1 MSVNPRWL
9 GLAAS
14 VLLATSGFLAGKP
27 VPHDGAW
34 LLGVIVWFVALAMLI
49 RAWWTLRE
57 ETDQRGLLVTAAL
70 WSVPL
75 LVAPPLGSHDIYAY
89 ACQGQLFDAGFDL
102 YEVGPAALPCTW
114 LSDVPELW
122 RETPT
127 PYGPLWIAVEGAA
140 AWLSHGSLPVAVVLL
155 RLAAVLGLV
164 LCVAAVHR
172 LSRGNALLAASP
184 LVLVHVVSGAH
195 NDVVLAGLVLA
206 GFVAARRPGFAASAA
221 SGLAFGLAVAV
232 KVTALG
238 AVPFALLLVFFAG
251 TTRARWTSAVTFAAA
266 IGATYALLALLTG
279 HGLGFLHA
287 LGSTSTM
294 VQWLSLP
301 TGVGM
306 AVGYVLR
313 VLGHPESF
321 ATAVAVARAVGLL
334 ALAVILLGLWWR
346 TATTLASL
354 HRAVHPGSAPTDSV
368 HSGSA
373 THPEPAYGAATG
385 RSATDGGPTGGSAPG
400 GEFAGGTATDGGAT
414 GSGVSGGGVSGG
426 GATGRRGQDVVLTA
440 AGCGMLA
447 AAVLGPVFYAWY
459 AIAGIALLAGTTLT
473 GRLRTVV
480 LVAAAGLPLLTLP
493 DSLGLATKTKVPGA
507 FLDVALITAAVVHL
521 IRRRRRTTPPPTS
534 RSAPGTPAVS
544 GPATD

>member
-27 VPHDGAW
+27 VPRDGAW

-49 RAWWTLRE
+49 YAWWTLRD

-102 YEVGPAALPCTW
+102 YEAGPAALPCTW

-140 AWLSHGSLPVAVVLL
+140 AWLAHGSLPAAVLLL

-206 GFVAARRPGFAASAA
+206 GFVAARRPGFAAAAA
-221 SGLAFGLAVAV
+221 SGLAFGLAGAV

-251 TTRARWTSAVTFAAA
+251 TTRARWTSTLTFGVT
-266 IGATYALLALLTG
+266 IGATYALLAVLTG

-294 VQWLSLP
+294 VQWLSIP

-306 AVGYVLR
+306 AAGYVLR
-313 VLGHPESF
+313 VFGHPESF

-354 HRAVHPGSAPTDSV
+354 HRAAHPGGAPTNN
-368 HSGSA
+368 GSA
-373 THPEPAYGAATG
+373 TGPEPGGVATG
-385 RSATDGGPTGGSAPG
+385 RDATADRATARSATASSATDGVTGGDAADG
-400 GEFAGGTATDGGAT
+400 VTGGAAD
-414 GSGVSGGGVSGG
+414 G
-426 GATGRRGQDVVLTA
+426 GATGRRAQDVVLTA

-507 FLDVALITAAVVHL
+507 FLDVALVTAAAVHL
-521 IRRRRRTTPPPTS
+521 VRRRRRSAPPPAANST
-534 RSAPGTPAVS
+534 PGTPAVS
-544 GPATD
+544 GPAAD

>member
-1 MSVNPRWL
+1 MLVSVNPRWL
-9 GLAAS
+9 GLAAT
-14 VLLATSGFLAGKP
+14 VLLAASGFLAGKP

-34 LLGVIVWFVALAMLI
+34 LLGVVVWFVALALLI
-49 RAWWTLRE
+49 RAWWTLRD
-57 ETDQRGLLVTAAL
+57 ETDQRGVLVTAAI

-75 LVAPPLGSHDIYAY
+75 LFAPPLGSHDIYAY
-89 ACQGQLFDAGFDL
+89 ACQGQLFNAGLDL
-102 YEVGPAALPCTW
+102 YTVGPAELPCTW
-114 LSDVPELW
+114 LAEVPELW

-140 AWLSHGSLPVAVVLL
+140 AWLSHGSLPAVVLL
-155 RLAAVLGLV
+155 LRVAAVLGLL

-206 GFVAARRPGFAASAA
+206 GFVAARRPGPAAGAA

-232 KVTALG
+232 KVTALT
-238 AVPFALLLVFFAG
+238 AVPFALLLAFFAG
-251 TTRARWTSAVTFAAA
+251 TGRARWTTPAAFGGA
-266 IGATYALLALLTG
+266 LGATYAVLALLTG
-279 HGLGFLHA
+279 HGLGFLAA

-294 VQWLSLP
+294 VQWLSVP

-313 VLGHPESF
+313 VAGIPEAF

-334 ALAVILLGLWWR
+334 ALATFLLALWWR
-346 TATTLASL
+346 AAKTLAAL
-354 HRAVHPGSAPTDSV
+354 DHAEQP
-368 HSGSA
+368 
-373 THPEPAYGAATG
+373 GAATG
-385 RSATDGGPTGGSAPG
+385 RG
-400 GEFAGGTATDGGAT
+400 
-414 GSGVSGGGVSGG
+414 
-426 GATGRRGQDVVLTA
+426 GQDVVLTA
-440 AGCGMLA
+440 AGVGMLA

-459 AIAGIALLAGTTLT
+459 AIAGIALLAGTVLT

-480 LVAAAGLPLLTLP
+480 HIAAAGLPLLTLP

-507 FLDVALITAAVVHL
+507 FLDVALVTAAAVHL
-521 IRRRRRTTPPPTS
+521 ARRRRRQARPADDP
-534 RSAPGTPAVS
+534 APGTPATTES
-544 GPATD
+544 ADRG